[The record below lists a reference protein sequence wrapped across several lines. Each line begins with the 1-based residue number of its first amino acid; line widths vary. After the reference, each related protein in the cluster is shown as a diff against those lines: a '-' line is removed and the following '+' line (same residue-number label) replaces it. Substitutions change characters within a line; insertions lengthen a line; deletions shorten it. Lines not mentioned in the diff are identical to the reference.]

1 MSSSAAAKPTAPPRI
16 PKTPFQ
22 FTRAQVTIGIFLGI
36 TLIVATGRIVIR
48 SRTYK
53 SHGFTIDDGFFLLAV
68 VTFLAGT
75 VMTYVDVPRFY
86 LEGNV
91 AAGLASPPKNY
102 IPYLIMGEKLED
114 AVTTLI
120 GVAIVSVKFSFLFFF
135 RALLRQQK
143 RMMVWWWF
151 VFAMLIP
158 TAFIMIFSIF
168 IVCAYWNSEVFGQ
181 STPLF
186 SRGDQA
192 IITHALEV
200 KCVTPAAYA
209 RQSAVLKSITILDI
223 FSDAFLISIPVLL
236 LWNVQISVRRKLA
249 LGGILCLSVCTMI
262 ISIIKVA
269 GGINNNG
276 GVDTSWVF
284 LWYETEAAVAIIVV
298 SVTAFRALFVAHQ
311 AMKYRSPAEDASTS
325 WRSLSKK
332 SKSSRGKE
340 LPEIPSPVLGGVRTH
355 IRGSHYGGLSF
366 DRGGDDMEMP
376 LHSQG
381 ITVTQVLHS
390 EKTSRQGDPGPS
402 AQSFV

>member
-1 MSSSAAAKPTAPPRI
+1 MVVRVCHAHSYRFHHDLFYLHRLCLLEFGS
-16 PKTPFQ
+16 
-22 FTRAQVTIGIFLGI
+22 
-36 TLIVATGRIVIR
+36 IR
-48 SRTYK
+48 S
-53 SHGFTIDDGFFLLAV
+53 V
-68 VTFLAGT
+68 
-75 VMTYVDVPRFY
+75 
-86 LEGNV
+86 N
-91 AAGLASPPKNY
+91 
-102 IPYLIMGEKLED
+102 
-114 AVTTLI
+114 
-120 GVAIVSVKFSFLFFF
+120 SF
-135 RALLRQQK
+135 
-143 RMMVWWWF
+143 V
-151 VFAMLIP
+151 
-158 TAFIMIFSIF
+158 
-168 IVCAYWNSEVFGQ
+168 
-181 STPLF
+181 F

-223 FSDAFLISIPVLL
+223 FSDAFRKSWRSRLVMLVSITLTSGSVISIPVLL

-262 ISIIKVA
+262 ISIVKVA

-276 GVDTSWVF
+276 GVDASWVLF
-284 LWYETEAAVAIIVV
+284 WYETEAAVAIIVV

-376 LHSQG
+376 LQSQG

-390 EKTSRQGDPGPS
+390 EKVRKASSFREEGMKADVKSRRLARATRGLQRNHSYEP
-402 AQSFV
+402 QT